1 MQLIK
6 RYLQL
11 ILIIMLVASI
21 ILAAGYGAMHI
32 SAQQVVAI
40 ILKKAGIHL
49 NVDFNEGM
57 ENILWQLRLPR
68 VCLGLLVG
76 AALGISGAAMQGLFR
91 NPLADPGL
99 IGISAGA
106 SLFAVLTIV
115 VLVTMPA
122 IAAQTSFI
130 SQHYLLNVFTF
141 AGACITSLMV
151 SRMSR
156 IKGKTLIATLLLAGI
171 AVNALCGAFTG
182 LITYNAS
189 NEQLRS
195 ITFWTLGSLG
205 GASWQTVLALLPF
218 ILPPLFLLPS
228 LGKAL
233 NAYALGEAEAGYIGI
248 NVKSMKWKIIV
259 LSTMAVGASV
269 AVAGII
275 GFVGLIT
282 PHILRTV
289 SGSDHRKLLLNSAL
303 LGATLLNLSDVVSR
317 TIIAPSELPIGIM
330 TALLGTPLFIMLLLQ
345 QKKQILTA

>member
-1 MQLIK
+1 MQFIK
-6 RYLQL
+6 RYLLVFL
-11 ILIIMLVASI
+11 IVLLLASI
-21 ILAAGYGAMHI
+21 MLAAGNGAMHI
-32 SAQQVVAI
+32 HAQQVIAI
-40 ILKKAGIHL
+40 LLKKMGIRL
-49 NVDFNEGM
+49 NVECSEGM

-68 VCLGLLVG
+68 VCLGILVG

-115 VLVTMPA
+115 VLVTVPA
-122 IAAQTSFI
+122 ISAHTSFLP
-130 SQHYLLNVFTF
+130 QYYLLNVLTF
-141 AGACITSLMV
+141 MGACITSLLV
-151 SRMSR
+151 FRMSR

-171 AVNALCGAFTG
+171 AVNALCGACTG

-189 NEQLRS
+189 NEQLRN
-195 ITFWTLGSLG
+195 ITFWSLGSLG

-218 ILPPLFLLPS
+218 VLPPLCLMPF

-233 NAYALGEAEAGYIGI
+233 NAYSLGEAEAGYIGI
-248 NVKSMKWKIIV
+248 HVKALKWKIIL

-289 SGSDHRKLLLNSAL
+289 SGSDHRRLLLNSAL
-303 LGATLLNLSDVVSR
+303 LGASLLTLADVVSR
-317 TIIAPSELPIGIM
+317 TIIAPAELPIGIM
-330 TALLGTPLFIMLLLQ
+330 TALLGTPLFIMLLLK